1 MKKPNLHIAFIT
13 DGQPFHGA
21 SPEEHALGGSETAC
35 VQIAR
40 ALAQRGHRVQVFC
53 RCPRPGLH
61 HGVVYRDRC
70 ELVDAAQEERF
81 AVVVISRFF
90 TALDLP
96 LQAGLKVLW
105 NHDVLDAPLLLRQRL
120 EDLDICLVLSRFHA
134 EDFLAKVPEI
144 ASKLV
149 LTRNGLDLDLLDSA
163 AAGVQRDPWLMGYVS
178 RPERGLKLLLEHI
191 WPALRQRQPSLRL
204 AVCGYEVEASEL
216 PVAVAQEH
224 LHINQLLENSP
235 GVFRL
240 GALAKAEYYRFL
252 ASCGLLLYPCVF
264 PEISCIAALEAQAL
278 GTPLLT
284 SDAFALR
291 ETVLEPRF
299 RVAGEPGA
307 PDYLTSYLQRAQ
319 ELIREP
325 EEAQALAELAQA
337 RVRGRHDWSR
347 IAGEWEELFLEHLS
361 RRVQE
366 QASALAASLVLKGDR
381 TTAEDLLQRHLPV
394 PDEGPAP
401 QDPDE
406 DGLLDAMAQ
415 ALAGVVPERGRV
427 GVLSRDQGRTALG
440 LAQRLGRE
448 VREVDGNDHA
458 HNTLDALVIRD
469 AMERAEDPGQM
480 LRQALSWCHPQ
491 GQVLLCVAAG
501 AWPLLMAGHLARRH
515 DLGREEL
522 LALLPGRPVS
532 LRYLARGLVGRGAD
546 RYFAGRWLALAPAAG
561 PEPGSLEA
569 GAGLHRTRPA
579 PPVLVEEVKRAG
591 LV

>member
-13 DGQPFHGA
+13 DGPPFHGA

-35 VQIAR
+35 VQMAR

-70 ELVDAAQEERF
+70 DLVDAAQEERF
-81 AVVVISRFF
+81 AVVVVSRFF

-105 NHDVLDAPLLLRQRL
+105 NHDILDAPHLLRQRVDQL
-120 EDLDICLVLSRFHA
+120 DLCLVLSRFHA
-134 EDFLAKVPEI
+134 EDFLAKASQI
-144 ASKLV
+144 APKLAM
-149 LTRNGLDLDLLDSA
+149 TRNGLDLDLLDRA

-178 RPERGLKLLLEHI
+178 RPERGLKLLLEHV
-191 WPALRQRQPSLRL
+191 WPALRKRQPRLRL
-204 AVCGYEVEASEL
+204 AVCGYEVETSEL
-216 PVAVAQEH
+216 PAAVAREH
-224 LHINQLLENSP
+224 LNINYLLEHSP
-235 GVFRL
+235 GVIRL
-240 GALAKAEYYRFL
+240 GALAKTDYYRFL

-299 RVAGEPGA
+299 RTPGEPGS
-307 PDYLTSYLQRAQ
+307 PDYLASYLQRAQ
-319 ELIREP
+319 ELIHEP
-325 EEAQALAELAQA
+325 EETQAVAELARA
-337 RVRGRHDWSR
+337 RVRARHDWSR
-347 IAGEWEELFLEHLS
+347 IAGEWEELFQEHLS
-361 RRVQE
+361 RRVQH

-381 TTAEDLLQRHLPV
+381 TTAEELLQRDLPM

-415 ALAGVVPERGRV
+415 ALAGVVPEPGRV
-427 GVLSRDQGRTALG
+427 GVLSGDQGRTARG

-448 VREVDGNDHA
+448 TREVDGNYQG

-469 AMERAEDPGQM
+469 TLERVEDPAQL
-480 LRQALSWCHPQ
+480 LRQALSWCDPQ

-522 LALLPGRPVS
+522 LALLPGRSVS
-532 LRYLARGLVGRGAD
+532 LRYLARGLVGKGAD

-561 PEPGSLEA
+561 PEPDSLEA

-579 PPVLVEEVKRAG
+579 PPGLVEEFKRAG

>member
-1 MKKPNLHIAFIT
+1 MKKPSLHIAFIT

-35 VQIAR
+35 VQMAR

-53 RCPRPGLH
+53 RCPRPGFH
-61 HGVVYRDRC
+61 HGVVFRDRC
-70 ELVDAAQEERF
+70 DLVDAAQEERF
-81 AVVVISRFF
+81 AVVVVSRFF

-105 NHDVLDAPLLLRQRL
+105 NHDILDAPNLLRKRL
-120 EDLDICLVLSRFHA
+120 DELDLCLVLSQFHA
-134 EDFLAKVPEI
+134 EDFLAKAPEI
-144 ASKLV
+144 APKLA
-149 LTRNGLDLDLLDSA
+149 LTRNGLDLDLLDHA
-163 AAGVQRDPWLMGYVS
+163 ASGVQRDPWLMGYVS
-178 RPERGLKLLLEHI
+178 RPERGLKLLLEHV
-191 WPALRQRQPSLRL
+191 WPLLRERKPSLRL
-204 AVCGYEVEASEL
+204 AVCGYEVDASEL
-216 PVAVAQEH
+216 PEAVAREH
-224 LHINQLLENSP
+224 HQINQLLENSP
-235 GVFRL
+235 GVVRL

-252 ASCGLLLYPCVF
+252 ASCGLLLYPCAF

-291 ETVLEPRF
+291 ETVLEARF
-299 RVAGEPGA
+299 RVGGEPGSPA
-307 PDYLTSYLQRAQ
+307 YLSAYFQRAL
-319 ELIREP
+319 ELIQEP
-325 EEAQALAELAQA
+325 EEAQGLAEIAQV
-337 RVRGRHDWSR
+337 RVRARHDWSR
-347 IAGEWEELFLEHLS
+347 IAGEWEDLFLEHLS
-361 RRVQE
+361 RRVQR

-381 TTAEDLLQRHLPV
+381 ATAEELLRRDLPM

-415 ALAGVVPERGRV
+415 ALAGLVPEQGMV
-427 GVLSRDQGRTALG
+427 GVLSQDQGRTAQA
-440 LAQRLGRE
+440 LAGRLGRKTQE
-448 VREVDGNDHA
+448 VNLEDDQ
-458 HNTLDALVIRD
+458 HNILDAIVIRD
-469 AMERAEDPGQM
+469 SLERVEDPAQL
-480 LRQALSWCHPQ
+480 LRQALSWCNPQ
-491 GQVLLCVAAG
+491 GQVLLCVASG

-522 LALLPGRPVS
+522 LALLPGRSVS
-532 LRYLARGLVGRGAD
+532 LRYLARGLVGQGAD

-561 PEPGSLEA
+561 PAPDSLES

-579 PPVLVEEVKRAG
+579 PQVLVEEVKRAG